1 TENPEF
7 AQGLFYL
14 LSLDHLRVKTSNRKQ
29 TYVIYI
35 KECDSIVQLLTL
47 MGASNAVLRIANLL
61 VIKEMRSGV
70 NRLVNAETAN
80 LSKAA
85 ESGAEQL
92 KLIKEI
98 DACYGIKRLPEKLRQ
113 FAMMR
118 MEHSELSLKELGAL
132 MQPPVGKSAMNHRL
146 RRLREILAE
155 HSEKLE

>member
-1 TENPEF
+1 
-7 AQGLFYL
+7 
-14 LSLDHLRVKTSNRKQ
+14 
-29 TYVIYI
+29 
-35 KECDSIVQLLTL
+35 
-47 MGASNAVLRIANLL
+47 M
-61 VIKEMRSGV
+61 

-98 DACYGIKRLPEKLRQ
+98 DACYGINRLPEKLRQ